1 MKNHTSIK
9 TTTSGNHILK
19 EMMTFNKLK
28 KKVEPLF
35 VAEINGTFIIAAYQ
49 GALSEFD
56 VLIKYRQK
64 HSGKWSRIRTPK
76 HIHWAV
82 DILIKMHEEPDKTK
96 EFLSYLLEVWENT
109 VPLKDEDARKKILDI
124 NFLIKENEESFN
136 KYKDLSKKGEYS
148 IKFLILLAKLL
159 MIQEKTNLET
169 AYRFR
174 NLINALKEGKDIF
187 KIVSIAT
194 HNRR

>member
-56 VLIKYRQK
+56 VLIKYRQ
-64 HSGKWSRIRTPK
+64 
-76 HIHWAV
+76 
-82 DILIKMHEEPDKTK
+82 
-96 EFLSYLLEVWENT
+96 N
-109 VPLKDEDARKKILDI
+109 
-124 NFLIKENEESFN
+124 
-136 KYKDLSKKGEYS
+136 
-148 IKFLILLAKLL
+148 
-159 MIQEKTNLET
+159 Q
-169 AYRFR
+169 YR
-174 NLINALKEGKDIF
+174 
-187 KIVSIAT
+187 
-194 HNRR
+194 